1 MTAKTL
7 TPEEIEHLGK
17 LAKIAI
23 SEGHHEK
30 IAIELTKIVNHVAQL
45 QEVATTSINPIL
57 AGTNLKNSFR
67 ADTERKDTLKRCG
80 VESFPKT
87 HNGLLEVPPV
97 FE

>member
-1 MTAKTL
+1 MTAKII

-23 SEGHHEK
+23 PEYQHEK
-30 IAIELTKIVNHVAQL
+30 IAAELTKIIHHVAQL
-45 QEVATTSINPIL
+45 QEVDTTSVDPIL

-67 ADTERKDTLKRCG
+67 TDTERKDTLKKQG

-87 HNGLLEVPPV
+87 QNGLLEVPPV

>member
-1 MTAKTL
+1 MTAKIV

-23 SEGHHEK
+23 LEGHHEK
-30 IAIELTKIVNHVAQL
+30 IAAELTKIVNHVTQL
-45 QEVATTSINPIL
+45 QEVDTASVDPIL

-67 ADTERKDTLKRCG
+67 ADTERKDTLKKQG
-80 VESFPKT
+80 IESFPKT
-87 HNGLLEVPPV
+87 QNGLLEVPPV